1 MLQEGITRSSTT
13 LSKLASKLRKVCKSA
28 MKRMRRDKRQRI
40 GSTREVVMIDESKFG
55 HKRKY
60 NKGRSSN
67 RNSWV
72 FGMLRVQNQ
81 GRRPVLRIVKN
92 RSKRHLTPILKKY
105 VKHGSTKVSQAIP
118 QEGAGVTSFPECLEE
133 GLFCFPEVIRPA
145 GVSMLVY
152 RLSMSMVK
160 RKHSGGRVFSVA
172 VQGGRGTTYPY
183 LFWWNQVRSMT
194 SRSPVS
200 GPGCHTPPNRSPG
213 APDQLCVK
221 PLRITP
227 RVGGRVRRGGATAP
241 SGHRGPRTNFA
252 SNRFGSLPESAGGDS
267 KGQDPKLFGHLVRL
281 VEATHQVKFGVES
294 IFKCQVPGCGKS
306 VKRLDRHH
314 TEVDLD
320 IDPEILRSTL
330 ASAKYEYVL
339 GKLAELRSSRPAI
352 PMTTVLDIG
361 FQPGL
366 GVPPVPGPSSPTPE
380 SQSTPESRPGPSCQ
394 LSPASQLAPCA
405 DPEEEGDDGELCN
418 DPRCAK
424 LLRQYK
430 EKLLAAEKAA
440 QGPVACTGPCT
451 NPECLIKDGE
461 LAKLVR
467 LFKSSPSLK
476 TRKKFS
482 RRQEFAK
489 GDNPKYEKML
499 IKFSSFCSGCNPS
512 AKKKDNVATAVSHV
526 RRFLIFVGQGKLLR
540 GDFSF
545 LKESSCIGNW
555 TTMLAEDKLKS
566 TTIKIH
572 LINLKKFLNY
582 LSHMPISETKL
593 SGMDFRHLQLE
604 IQARLKDLSVSVTT
618 HRQKIRKQLR
628 QNIVS
633 KKDLREFRAEVRK
646 LLQKKLRALQGDP
659 NWSTLEQV
667 FGLLSGYFIS
677 FSGHR
682 RGVLQ
687 NMLVS
692 EVQEADFEG
701 TKGIIEVQSHKS
713 ASTYGHAQLSITQEE
728 YSWFTS
734 LLDIREGL
742 PGGESPYF
750 FFNRAGGPCK
760 RLPGMFQTEWTR
772 MGFGGIFTF
781 KNLRTS
787 VVHHNKDI
795 SPKKRQRIHRAMCH
809 SEAVASKFY
818 TAQPS
823 AVEAAEVREF
833 QEGPDTSPP
842 RPSTSL
848 HTDEPL
854 STVKRSRRRLFVR
867 SSSSSSSSEMEFL
880 EKGYRSDVSG
890 ASSESI
896 PIQSSSQMVS
906 LDTAPSRDPL
916 ILQSPVKPLL
926 STSNYHIIG
935 QDPSPGHCYLGH
947 PIRVHVNDVPLIT
960 SQTSPRVKLVR
971 VDEGRHKIVTSINSS
986 SDEDNVLS
994 SEVIPSFTF

>member
-1 MLQEGITRSSTT
+1 MHVI
-13 LSKLASKLRKVCKSA
+13 CY
-28 MKRMRRDKRQRI
+28 
-40 GSTREVVMIDESKFG
+40 FP
-55 HKRKY
+55 
-60 NKGRSSN
+60 
-67 RNSWV
+67 V
-72 FGMLRVQNQ
+72 F
-81 GRRPVLRIVKN
+81 K
-92 RSKRHLTPILKKY
+92 
-105 VKHGSTKVSQAIP
+105 
-118 QEGAGVTSFPECLEE
+118 
-133 GLFCFPEVIRPA
+133 
-145 GVSMLVY
+145 
-152 RLSMSMVK
+152 
-160 RKHSGGRVFSVA
+160 
-172 VQGGRGTTYPY
+172 
-183 LFWWNQVRSMT
+183 
-194 SRSPVS
+194 
-200 GPGCHTPPNRSPG
+200 
-213 APDQLCVK
+213 
-221 PLRITP
+221 
-227 RVGGRVRRGGATAP
+227 
-241 SGHRGPRTNFA
+241 
-252 SNRFGSLPESAGGDS
+252 
-267 KGQDPKLFGHLVRL
+267 
-281 VEATHQVKFGVES
+281 
-294 IFKCQVPGCGKS
+294 
-306 VKRLDRHH
+306 
-314 TEVDLD
+314 
-320 IDPEILRSTL
+320 PEILRSTL

-366 GVPPVPGPSSPTPE
+366 GVPPVPGPSSVPSPSSAPAPSSAPDPSSRPTCRPTPSSQPTPE

-405 DPEEEGDDGELCN
+405 DQEEEGDDGELCN

-555 TTMLAEDKLKS
+555 TTMLAEDNLKS

-593 SGMDFRHLQLE
+593 SGMDFRRLQLE

-760 RLPGMFQTEWTR
+760 RLLGMFQTEWTR

-906 LDTAPSRDPL
+906 LDTAPSRDPF

-935 QDPSPGHCYLGH
+935 QDPSPGHCYLGR